1 MRFSQFMKSSI
12 ELREQY
18 KEDMSFQ
25 PRGTSMI
32 AYVLMP
38 NHFHFLLRQNT
49 NSSISHYMKRVLDS
63 YTKYFNTR
71 YKRVG
76 PLFQGQFKAVHIDS
90 NNQLLHVSRYIHL
103 NPYTSRIVHSM
114 SGLFKYPWSSLRDY
128 VKRGDTQL
136 DTEPILL
143 SFTKQNSYME
153 FIRNQADYQR
163 NLHNLE
169 HSLIEKVHH

>member
-1 MRFSQFMKSSI
+1 
-12 ELREQY
+12 
-18 KEDMSFQ
+18 
-25 PRGTSMI
+25 
-32 AYVLMP
+32 
-38 NHFHFLLRQNT
+38 
-49 NSSISHYMKRVLDS
+49 
-63 YTKYFNTR
+63 
-71 YKRVG
+71 
-76 PLFQGQFKAVHIDS
+76 
-90 NNQLLHVSRYIHL
+90 
-103 NPYTSRIVHSM
+103 M